1 MGKVGHVR
9 EMGTWPPIPGNFWN
23 PVHGTDMEEGSEWGQ
38 VWFERFYVDLS
49 LKAQSYWPKFLSLLL
64 VFPWIVFAIYFS
76 PIKGN
81 LLVQKKKKESI
92 LGHISTVYHI
102 YGCNFLHHHGIHL

>member
-9 EMGTWPPIPGNFWN
+9 EMETWPPIPGNFWN
-23 PVHGTDMEEGSEWGQ
+23 PVHDTDMEEGSEWGQ

-76 PIKGN
+76 PTKGN
-81 LLVQKKKKESI
+81 VLVQKKKKRVNSWTHQYCVPY
-92 LGHISTVYHI
+92 LW
-102 YGCNFLHHHGIHL
+102 L